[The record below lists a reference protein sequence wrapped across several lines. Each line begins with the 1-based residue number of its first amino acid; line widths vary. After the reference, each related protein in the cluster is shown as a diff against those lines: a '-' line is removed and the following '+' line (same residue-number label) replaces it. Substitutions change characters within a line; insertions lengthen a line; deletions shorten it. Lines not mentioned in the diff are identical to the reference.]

1 MGFRPGTPPYAAMQI
16 RRMRVKICLVGD
28 RGVGKTSLIRR
39 FAASQFIDGEKG
51 TLGAHLHPV
60 EVSIP
65 LDGGQLAKVRAD
77 LFDFMGEH
85 ALRDN
90 FRDAIFYG
98 AHGVLAVCDLGRR
111 DTLPAI
117 VDWIQAVSSVAG
129 DIPSVVAF
137 NKADLRKDVAI
148 GATDMRELME
158 KIPGATTFMTSART
172 GQGVEDAFNSVIL
185 RSVEGILDAAK
196 ASESREGL
204 RYQLLSAIA
213 HRAITGR
220 SKGELI
226 GAFKSFHPNVVMEEL
241 DNLVELGLIA
251 PVEYSSATF
260 VDTKSV
266 PVTSHFAITEE
277 GKKAVLSPPAGAF
290 VVDEA

>member
-1 MGFRPGTPPYAAMQI
+1 MQI

-65 LDGGQLAKVRAD
+65 LDGGHLAKVRAD

-98 AHGVLAVCDLGRR
+98 AHGVLAVCDLGRPV
-111 DTLPAI
+111 TLPAI
-117 VDWIQAVSSVAG
+117 VEWIQAVSSVAG
-129 DIPSVVAF
+129 EVPVVVAF
-137 NKADLRKDVAI
+137 NKADLGKEVAI
-148 GATDMRELME
+148 GATDMRNLVE
-158 KIPGATTFMTSART
+158 KIPGANTVMTSART
-172 GQGVEDAFNSVIL
+172 GQGVEEAFNTVIL
-185 RSVEGILDAAK
+185 RSVEGIIAASK
-196 ASESREGL
+196 ASESRESL

-226 GAFKSFHPNVVMEEL
+226 GAFKSFHPNVVMEEI

-251 PVEYSSATF
+251 PVEYSASTF

-266 PVTSHFAITEE
+266 PVTSHFTITDE
-277 GKKAVLSPPAGAF
+277 GKNAILNPPPGVM
-290 VVDEA
+290 VVDES

>member
-1 MGFRPGTPPYAAMQI
+1 MQI

-39 FAASQFIDGEKG
+39 FAASQFMDDERG

-111 DTLPAI
+111 ETLPAI
-117 VDWIQAVSSVAG
+117 VDWIEAVSSVAG
-129 DIPSVVAF
+129 EIPAVVAF
-137 NKADLRKDVAI
+137 NKTDLGKEVAI
-148 GATDMRELME
+148 GATDMRSFMG
-158 KIPGATTFMTSART
+158 KIPGATTVMTSART
-172 GQGVEDAFNSVIL
+172 GQGVDEAFNTIIL
-185 RSVEGILDAAK
+185 RAVEGILNAAK

-204 RYQLLSAIA
+204 RYQILSAIA

-251 PVEYSSATF
+251 PAEYSASTF

-266 PVTSHFAITEE
+266 PVTAHFTITEE
-277 GKKAVLSPPAGAF
+277 GKKAVLKPPPGVL

>member
-1 MGFRPGTPPYAAMQI
+1 MMQL
-16 RRMRVKICLVGD
+16 RRMRVKICVVGD

-39 FAASQFIDGEKG
+39 FAASQFLDGEKG

-60 EVSIP
+60 EVQIP

-98 AHGVLAVCDLGRR
+98 AHGVLAVCDLGRHE
-111 DTLPAI
+111 TLPAL
-117 VDWIQAVSSVAG
+117 VEWIQAVSSVAG
-129 DIPSVVAF
+129 DIPVVVAF
-137 NKADLRKDVAI
+137 NKTDLGKDVAI
-148 GATDMRELME
+148 GASDMRAFLKE
-158 KIPGATTFMTSART
+158 IPTATTAMTSARN
-172 GQGVEDAFNSVIL
+172 GQGVDEAFNGIIL
-185 RSVEGILDAAK
+185 RAVDGILDAAK

-226 GAFKSFHPNVVMEEL
+226 GAFKSFHPNVVMEEI
-241 DNLVELGLIA
+241 DNLVELGLIQ
-251 PVEYSSATF
+251 PVEYSAASF
-260 VDTKSV
+260 LDTKSI
-266 PVTSHFAITEE
+266 PVTSHFTITEE
-277 GKKAVLSPPAGAF
+277 GKKAVLTPPPGVL